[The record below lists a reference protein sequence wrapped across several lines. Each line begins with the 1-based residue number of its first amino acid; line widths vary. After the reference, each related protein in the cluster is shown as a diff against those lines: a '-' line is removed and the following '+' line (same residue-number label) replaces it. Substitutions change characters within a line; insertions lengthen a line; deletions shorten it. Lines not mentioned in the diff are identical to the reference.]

1 MHSSVRLESPVEFLN
16 ITPYNPLISKCEIK
30 VCYVGEQANRN
41 KSIITKAVATEMAKS
56 LPGSPIVG
64 CWDKEKNDFQ
74 AHSRVL
80 EVEDGELVLKD
91 LTKPIGFVDLNAK
104 VWFAKYLDDGQNE
117 HEYLMTEGWLWTGRF
132 PEVARIVEKGNN
144 QSMELDENILNAF
157 WSKDNNGNPEFFIIN
172 EAIIKGLCV
181 LGEDNEPC
189 FEGARIT
196 APTIQF
202 SFDEGFKEQ
211 LFSMMNELTKLLSKE
226 EQRVL
231 TRYSVTIGDALW
243 TALYDYA
250 ENLDNAYDIVG
261 VYEDGEQK
269 FAVLKAEDKYSRV
282 DFAVNKDGAYT
293 IGTELVAFDSY
304 EPDAEPQ
311 FAAEAVAEYVAQ
323 KKGKKDEEE
332 TEENKDTTEENK
344 NTTEENSSKSEDEE
358 DDDKK
363 KNKKNYSL
371 EEIPEYVELR
381 DAFNTLKTQ
390 YTALESDFNAMES
403 DFNELTIF
411 KNTVLKREKQEMI
424 DSFYMLSDEDKKDVI
439 NHIDEYSKDE
449 IEAKLSIICVRN
461 KVSFNKDNKPTDP
474 MTYSFNDINNN
485 NNDNAVPA
493 WVKSVMATKNS
504 MTN

>member
-1 MHSSVRLESPVEFLN
+1 MHTSVRLERPVEFLN

-41 KSIITKAVATEMAKS
+41 KSIITKAVAIEMAKS

-64 CWDKEKNDFQ
+64 YWDKEKNDFLT
-74 AHSRVL
+74 HSKAL

-117 HEYLMTEGWLWTGRF
+117 HEYLVTEGWLWTGRF
-132 PEVARIVEKGNN
+132 PEVTRIVTKGNN
-144 QSMELDENILNAF
+144 QSMELDENNLDAF
-157 WSKDNNGNPEFFIIN
+157 WSKDGNGNPEFFIIN

-231 TRYSVTIGDALW
+231 TQYSVTIGDALW

-250 ENLDNAYDIVG
+250 ENLDGTYDIVG

-269 FAVLKAEDKYSRV
+269 FAVLKAEDKYSRI
-282 DFAVNKDGAYT
+282 DFAVNEDGTYT

-304 EPDAEPQ
+304 QPDAEPQ
-311 FAAEAVAEYVAQ
+311 FMAEAVAEYVAQ
-323 KKGKKDEEE
+323 KKGKKEEEE
-332 TEENKDTTEENK
+332 TDKNK
-344 NTTEENSSKSEDEE
+344 NTTEEETSESKNNNEKEDE
-358 DDDKK
+358 DKQK
-363 KNKKNYSL
+363 NNKKNYSL

-390 YTALESDFNAMES
+390 YDVLEDSFKTMKSNFD
-403 DFNELTIF
+403 ELTIF
-411 KNTVLKREKQEMI
+411 KNTVLKKEKQEMI

-461 KVSFNKDNKPTDP
+461 KVSFDKDNKPTDP
-474 MTYSFNDINNN
+474 MTYSFNDNS
-485 NNDNAVPA
+485 NNDNDAVPA

>member
-1 MHSSVRLESPVEFLN
+1 MHSSVRLECPVEFLN

-30 VCYVGEQANRN
+30 VCYVGDQANRN
-41 KSIITKAVATEMAKS
+41 KSIITKAVATEMANS

-64 CWDKEKNDFQ
+64 YWDEEKNDFLT
-74 AHSRVL
+74 HSRAL
-80 EVEDGELVLKD
+80 EVKDGEFVLKD
-91 LTKPIGFVDLNAK
+91 LTKPVGFVDLNAK

-144 QSMELDENILNAF
+144 QSMELDENNLDAF

-231 TRYSVTIGDALW
+231 TQYSVTIGDALW

-250 ENLDNAYDIVG
+250 ENLNNTYEIVG
-261 VYEDGEQK
+261 VYEDKEQK
-269 FAVLKAEDKYSRV
+269 FAVLKAEDKYSKIN
-282 DFAVNKDGAYT
+282 FEVNEDGTYT

-304 EPDAEPQ
+304 QPDAEPQ
-311 FAAEAVAEYVAQ
+311 FAADAIAEYVAQ
-323 KKGKKDEEE
+323 KKGKKDEKE
-332 TEENKDTTEENK
+332 TEENK
-344 NTTEENSSKSEDEE
+344 NTTEEESSESENDDSAEE

-363 KNKKNYSL
+363 KKDKKNYSL

-390 YTALESDFNAMES
+390 YGVLEDNFNSMKTNF
-403 DFNELTIF
+403 DELAAF
-411 KNTVLKREKQEMI
+411 KNTVLKKEKQEMI
-424 DSFYMLSDEDKKDVI
+424 DSFYMLSDEDKKDVV

-485 NNDNAVPA
+485 NNDAVPA

>member
-1 MHSSVRLESPVEFLN
+1 MHSSVRLECPVEFLN

-30 VCYVGEQANRN
+30 VCYVGDQANRN
-41 KSIITKAVATEMAKS
+41 KSIITKAVATEMANS

-64 CWDKEKNDFQ
+64 YWDEEKNDFLT
-74 AHSRVL
+74 HSRAL
-80 EVEDGELVLKD
+80 EVKDGEFVLKD
-91 LTKPIGFVDLNAK
+91 LTKPVGFVDLNAK

-144 QSMELDENILNAF
+144 QSMELDENNLDAF

-231 TRYSVTIGDALW
+231 TQYSVTIGDALW

-250 ENLDNAYDIVG
+250 ENLNNTYEIVG
-261 VYEDGEQK
+261 VYEDKEQK
-269 FAVLKAEDKYSRV
+269 FAVLKAEDKYSKIN
-282 DFAVNKDGAYT
+282 FEVNEDGTYT

-304 EPDAEPQ
+304 QPDAEPQ
-311 FAAEAVAEYVAQ
+311 FAADAIAEYVAQ
-323 KKGKKDEEE
+323 KKGKKDEKE
-332 TEENKDTTEENK
+332 TDKNKDTTEED
-344 NTTEENSSKSEDEE
+344 SSKSENDDSAEE

-363 KNKKNYSL
+363 KKDKKNYSL

-381 DAFNTLKTQ
+381 DAFNTLKIQ
-390 YTALESDFNAMES
+390 YGVLEDNFNSMKTNF
-403 DFNELTIF
+403 DELAAF
-411 KNTVLKREKQEMI
+411 KNTVLKKEKQEMI
-424 DSFYMLSDEDKKDVI
+424 DSFYMLSDEDKKDVV

-485 NNDNAVPA
+485 NNDAVPA

>member
-1 MHSSVRLESPVEFLN
+1 MHTSVRLESPVEILS
-16 ITPYNPLISKCEIK
+16 ITPYNPLISRCEIK

-41 KSIITKAVATEMAKS
+41 KSIITKVVATEMAKS

-64 CWDKEKNDFQ
+64 YWDKEKNDFLT
-74 AHSRVL
+74 HSRAL
-80 EVEDGELVLKD
+80 EVEDGELILKD

-117 HEYLMTEGWLWTGRF
+117 HEYLVTEGWLWTGRF
-132 PEVARIVEKGNN
+132 PEITRIVTKGNN
-144 QSMELDENILNAF
+144 QSMELDENNLNAF

-189 FEGARIT
+189 FEGASIT

-211 LFSMMNELTKLLSKE
+211 LFSMMNELTKLLNKE
-226 EQRVL
+226 EQRVF
-231 TRYSVTIGDALW
+231 TQYSVTIGDALW

-250 ENLDNAYDIVG
+250 ENLDNTYDIVG
-261 VYEDGEQK
+261 VYEDEEHK
-269 FAVLKAEDKYSRV
+269 FAVLKADDKYSRI
-282 DFAVNKDGAYT
+282 DFSVNEDGTYA

-304 EPDAEPQ
+304 EPDANPQ
-311 FAAEAVAEYVAQ
+311 FAADAIAEYVAQ
-323 KKGKKDEEE
+323 KKGKKNEED
-332 TEENKDTTEENK
+332 TEENKDTTEDK
-344 NTTEENSSKSEDEE
+344 SSKSESEDGKSEEE
-358 DDDKK
+358 DDDEKKK

-390 YTALESDFNAMES
+390 YDTLEGSFNEMKTT
-403 DFNELTIF
+403 FNELTSF
-411 KNTVLKREKQEMI
+411 KNSVLKKEKQDMI
-424 DSFYMLSDEDKKDVI
+424 NSFYMLSDEEKKDVI
-439 NHIDEYSKDE
+439 EHIDQYSKDE

-461 KVSFNKDNKPTDP
+461 KVSFKEEEKPAAPT
-474 MTYSFNDINNN
+474 TYSFG
-485 NNDNAVPA
+485 NNDDSEAVPA

-504 MTN
+504 MAN

>member
-1 MHSSVRLESPVEFLN
+1 MHTSVRLESPIEFLN
-16 ITPYNPLISKCEIK
+16 ITPYNPLISRCEIK
-30 VCYVGEQANRN
+30 VCYVGDQANRN
-41 KSIITKAVATEMAKS
+41 KSIITKAVATEMANS

-64 CWDKEKNDFQ
+64 YWDEETKDFVS
-74 AHSRVL
+74 HSKIL
-80 EVEDGELVLKD
+80 EVKDGQLVLKD
-91 LTKPIGFVDLNAK
+91 MTKPIGFVDLNAK
-104 VWFAKYLDDGQNE
+104 VWFAKYLDDGQDE

-132 PEVARIVEKGNN
+132 PEVQRIIEQGNN
-144 QSMELDENILNAF
+144 QSMELDEKNLNAF
-157 WSKDNNGNPEFFIIN
+157 WSKDNNGKPEFFIIN

-181 LGEDNEPC
+181 LGENNEPC
-189 FEGARIT
+189 FEGAKIT

-211 LFSMMNELTKLLSKE
+211 LFSMMNELTKLLNKE

-243 TALYDYA
+243 TALYEYT
-250 ENLDNAYDIVG
+250 ENLDCAYDIVG

-282 DFAVNKDGAYT
+282 DFSINEDGTYA
-293 IGTELVAFDSY
+293 IGAELVAFDSY

-311 FAAEAVAEYVAQ
+311 FAADAIAEYVAQ
-323 KKGKKDEEE
+323 KKGKKEEE
-332 TEENKDTTEENK
+332 DTEENEDTTKKENTPEE
-344 NTTEENSSKSEDEE
+344 EEDEE
-358 DDDKK
+358 DKK
-363 KNKKNYSL
+363 KKKKEYSL

-390 YTALESDFNAMES
+390 YDTLEVNYNNMKTSVAD
-403 DFNELTIF
+403 LTQF
-411 KNTVLKREKQEMI
+411 KNTVLKKEKQEMI
-424 DSFYMLSDEDKKDVI
+424 NSFYMLSDEDKKDVI
-439 NHIDEYSKDE
+439 DHIDEYSKDE

-461 KVSFNKDNKPTDP
+461 RVSFEEENKPSNPT
-474 MTYSFNDINNN
+474 TYSFDDINNKEN
-485 NNDNAVPA
+485 TVPA

>member
-1 MHSSVRLESPVEFLN
+1 MHSSVRLECPVEFLN

-30 VCYVGEQANRN
+30 VCYVGDQANRN
-41 KSIITKAVATEMAKS
+41 KSIITKAVATEMANS

-64 CWDKEKNDFQ
+64 YWDEEKNDFIT
-74 AHSRVL
+74 HSRAL
-80 EVEDGELVLKD
+80 EVKDGEFVLKD
-91 LTKPIGFVDLNAK
+91 LTKPVGFVDLNAK

-144 QSMELDENILNAF
+144 QSMELDENNLDAF

-231 TRYSVTIGDALW
+231 TQYSVTIGDALW

-250 ENLDNAYDIVG
+250 ENLNNTYEIVG
-261 VYEDGEQK
+261 VYEDKEQK
-269 FAVLKAEDKYSRV
+269 FAVLKAEDKYSKIN
-282 DFAVNKDGAYT
+282 FEVNEDGTYT

-304 EPDAEPQ
+304 QPDAEPQ
-311 FAAEAVAEYVAQ
+311 FAADAIAEYVAQ
-323 KKGKKDEEE
+323 KKGKKDEKE
-332 TEENKDTTEENK
+332 TEENK
-344 NTTEENSSKSEDEE
+344 NTTEEESSESENDDSAEE

-363 KNKKNYSL
+363 KKDKKNYSL

-390 YTALESDFNAMES
+390 YGVLEDNFNSMKTNL
-403 DFNELTIF
+403 DELAAF
-411 KNTVLKREKQEMI
+411 KNTVLKKEKQEMI
-424 DSFYMLSDEDKKDVI
+424 DSFYMLSDEDKKDVV

-485 NNDNAVPA
+485 NNDAVPA

>member
-1 MHSSVRLESPVEFLN
+1 MHSSVRLECPVEFLN

-30 VCYVGEQANRN
+30 VCYVGDQANRN
-41 KSIITKAVATEMAKS
+41 KSIITKAVATEMANS

-64 CWDKEKNDFQ
+64 YWDEEKNDFLT
-74 AHSRVL
+74 HSRAL
-80 EVEDGELVLKD
+80 EVKDGEFVLKD
-91 LTKPIGFVDLNAK
+91 LTKPVGFVDLNAK

-144 QSMELDENILNAF
+144 QSMELDENNLDAF

-231 TRYSVTIGDALW
+231 TQYSVTIGDALW

-250 ENLDNAYDIVG
+250 ENLNNTYEIVG
-261 VYEDGEQK
+261 VYEDKEQK
-269 FAVLKAEDKYSRV
+269 FAVLKAEDKYSKIN
-282 DFAVNKDGAYT
+282 FEVNEDGTYT

-304 EPDAEPQ
+304 QPDAEPQ
-311 FAAEAVAEYVAQ
+311 FAADAIAEYVAQ
-323 KKGKKDEEE
+323 KKGKKDEKE
-332 TEENKDTTEENK
+332 TEENK
-344 NTTEENSSKSEDEE
+344 NTTEEESSESENDDSAEE

-363 KNKKNYSL
+363 KKDKKNYSL

-390 YTALESDFNAMES
+390 YGVLEDNFNSMKANF
-403 DFNELTIF
+403 DELAAF
-411 KNTVLKREKQEMI
+411 KNTVLKKEKQEMI
-424 DSFYMLSDEDKKDVI
+424 DSFYMLSDEDKKDVV

-485 NNDNAVPA
+485 NNDAVPA

>member
-30 VCYVGEQANRN
+30 VCYVGDQANRN
-41 KSIITKAVATEMAKS
+41 KSIITKAVATEMANS

-64 CWDKEKNDFQ
+64 YWDEEKNDFLT
-74 AHSRVL
+74 HSKIL
-80 EVEDGELVLKD
+80 EVKDGELILKD

-117 HEYLMTEGWLWTGRF
+117 REYLMTEGWLWTGRF
-132 PEVARIVEKGNN
+132 PEVARVVEKGNN
-144 QSMELDENILNAF
+144 QSMELDENNLDAF

-231 TRYSVTIGDALW
+231 TQYSVTIGDALW

-250 ENLDNAYDIVG
+250 ENLDNTYDIVG
-261 VYEDGEQK
+261 VYEDEEQK
-269 FAVLKAEDKYSRV
+269 FAVLKAEDKYSKIN
-282 DFAVNKDGAYT
+282 FEVNEDGTYT

-304 EPDAEPQ
+304 QPEAEPQ
-311 FAAEAVAEYVAQ
+311 FAADAIAEYVAQ
-323 KKGKKDEEE
+323 KKGKKDEKE
-332 TEENKDTTEENK
+332 TEENK
-344 NTTEENSSKSEDEE
+344 NTTEEESSKSETDDKEE
-358 DDDKK
+358 EEEEEKK

-390 YTALESDFNAMES
+390 YDVLENNFNTMKS
-403 DFNELTIF
+403 NFDELTTF
-411 KNTVLKREKQEMI
+411 KNSVLKKEKQEMI
-424 DSFYMLSDEDKKDVI
+424 DSFYMLSDEDKKDVV

-461 KVSFNKDNKPTDP
+461 KVSFNKDNKPADP
-474 MTYSFNDINNN
+474 ITYSFNDINNN
-485 NNDNAVPA
+485 NNDTVPA

>member
-1 MHSSVRLESPVEFLN
+1 MHTSVRLESPVEFLN

-30 VCYVGEQANRN
+30 VCYVGDQANRN
-41 KSIITKAVATEMAKS
+41 KSIITKAVATEMANS

-64 CWDKEKNDFQ
+64 YWDEEKNDFLT
-74 AHSRVL
+74 HSKAL
-80 EVEDGELVLKD
+80 EVKDGEFILKD

-132 PEVARIVEKGNN
+132 PEVARIVKKGNN
-144 QSMELDENILNAF
+144 QSMELDENNLDAF
-157 WSKDNNGNPEFFIIN
+157 WSKDNNGKPEFFIIS

-189 FEGARIT
+189 FEGAQIT

-211 LFSMMNELTKLLSKE
+211 LFSMMNELTKLLNKE
-226 EQRVL
+226 EQRVF
-231 TRYSVTIGDALW
+231 TQYSVTIGDALW

-250 ENLDNAYDIVG
+250 ENLDGAYDIIG

-269 FAVLKAEDKYSRV
+269 FAVLKADDKYSRI
-282 DFAVNKDGAYT
+282 DFSINEDNTYT
-293 IGTELVAFDSY
+293 IGAELVAFDSY

-311 FAAEAVAEYVAQ
+311 FAAEAIAEYVAQ
-323 KKGKKDEEE
+323 KKGKKDE
-332 TEENKDTTEENK
+332 KDTEENK
-344 NTTEENSSKSEDEE
+344 NTTEEDPSKSEEDPADADDEK

-363 KNKKNYSL
+363 KKDKKNYSL

-381 DAFNTLKTQ
+381 T
-390 YTALESDFNAMES
+390 DFNALKTNYDVLEANFNTMKTSME
-403 DFNELTIF
+403 ELTSF
-411 KNTVLKREKQEMI
+411 KNSVTKKEKQEMI
-424 DSFYMLSDEDKKDVI
+424 NSFYMLSDKDKEDVI

-461 KVSFNKDNKPTDP
+461 KVSFNEEEKPAAPTV
-474 MTYSFNDINNN
+474 YSFNDS
-485 NNDNAVPA
+485 NNDAVPA